1 MQSTIVLP
9 SMSKLSPCPA
19 AYHFLAG
26 YEDGKFVPAYSRG
39 PSPIHPLELSK
50 ALLSQLKEND
60 IPSFLSNVKDGG
72 KHMTDNRLVELEVS
86 TLSNNLPE
94 GKLASAVPKE
104 LYDDYISAVGE
115 KGSTRGLY
123 QVYSRNYLKNSASEI
138 PLKLEFSSTCS
149 RSAF

>member
-94 GKLASAVPKE
+94 GKLASAVPK
-104 LYDDYISAVGE
+104 VGE